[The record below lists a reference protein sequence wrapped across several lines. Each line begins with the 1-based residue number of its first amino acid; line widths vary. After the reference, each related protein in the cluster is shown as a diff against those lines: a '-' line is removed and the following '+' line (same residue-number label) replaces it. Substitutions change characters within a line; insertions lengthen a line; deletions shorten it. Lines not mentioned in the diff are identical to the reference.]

1 MRTQTKAW
9 SSDSI
14 NDSVSNN
21 IYNSI
26 DDSVDD
32 SVSDSEMYVG
42 PAGPRR

>member
-14 NDSVSNN
+14 NDSVSD